1 MPLNMFCDQFL
12 SSCTFYNGIM
22 LDDFDRAVACGNNL
36 YYTAADATRKR
47 WPLAI
52 IAVAGVCRS

>member
-1 MPLNMFCDQFL
+1 
-12 SSCTFYNGIM
+12 M
-22 LDDFDRAVACGNNL
+22 LDDFDLAVACGNNS
-36 YYTAADATRKR
+36 YYTAADATRKH